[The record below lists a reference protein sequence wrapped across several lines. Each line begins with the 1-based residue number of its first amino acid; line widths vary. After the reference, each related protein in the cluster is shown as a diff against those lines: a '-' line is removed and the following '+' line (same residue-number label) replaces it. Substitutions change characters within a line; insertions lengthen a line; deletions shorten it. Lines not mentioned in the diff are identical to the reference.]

1 MGNFILPDL
10 ILLMKNLL
18 LSVFFVLGCIG
29 FARPQ
34 EMELISPNYRFKPG
48 MQTQVFGSRVR
59 LRAQPNLNAQIIAE
73 LDMGH
78 RVRILEESSELGM
91 YNGLEMPWYRVETGA
106 KTGFVLGGLLAL
118 QTLSFGSTYYLVSL
132 AEDSMGVWLKTRLM
146 LDDKRHLERSDLLKT
161 PEFYLS
167 VSDGRGLNGVQSILE
182 ADYLAEACGVDGG
195 GFLLF
200 YTHATL
206 IKAIEFVQVG
216 DADVFSLVEAVLFPK
231 EEGGRPDGI
240 YFKRKQYELLDEET
254 EWSQKLEMSVF
265 LPWKGV
271 PFVVPK

>member
-1 MGNFILPDL
+1 MSNLILPRL

-29 FARPQ
+29 FALPQ

-48 MQTQVFGSRVR
+48 TQTRVFGSRVR
-59 LRAQPNLNAQIIAE
+59 LRAQPNLNAPIAAE

-78 RVRILEESSELGM
+78 RVRILEESSEFGK
-91 YNGLEMPWYRVETGA
+91 YNGLEMPWYRVETGG

-118 QTLSFGSTYYLVSL
+118 QTLSFGSTHYLVSL
-132 AEDSMGVWLKTRLM
+132 AEDSTGVWLKTRLM
-146 LDDKRHLERSDLLKT
+146 LDDKRYLERSDLLKT

-200 YTHATL
+200 HTQSNL
-206 IKAIEFVQVG
+206 IKAIEFAQIG
-216 DADVFSLVEAVLFPK
+216 DADVFSLVEEVLFPK

-240 YFKRKQYELLDEET
+240 YFKRKQYELLDEDT
-254 EWSQKLEMSVF
+254 EWAKKIEMSVF
-265 LPWKGV
+265 LPWKGR
-271 PFVVPK
+271 PFVVPE